1 MKNTVTEVDGETSGQ
16 CDEEPKGQDTYT
28 ATSLPSYEE
37 KCAHIKSDRSME
49 GCTCVLSDITGVDGE
64 PSGIEV

>member
-1 MKNTVTEVDGETSGQ
+1 MKNTSKEVDGETSGQ

-28 ATSLPSYEE
+28 ATNLPADEE
-37 KCAHIKSDRSME
+37 KCAQSKSDRSME